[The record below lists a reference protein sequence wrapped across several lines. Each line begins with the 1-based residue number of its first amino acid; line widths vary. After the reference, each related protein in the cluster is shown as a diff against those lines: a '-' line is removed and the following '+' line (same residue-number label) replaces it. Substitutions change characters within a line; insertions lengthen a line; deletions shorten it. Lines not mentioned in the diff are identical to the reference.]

1 MRLISY
7 GSPPTEVSSPTPQT
21 PQLANTLTEHP
32 LATPMFDNALT
43 ASLPP
48 VQSSHP
54 PPVSRTPPPPS
65 PPPPPRTLTPL
76 PPSPPP
82 PPPPPSPST
91 PRAPLSQQSVPQ
103 PVLDPDIEPRSH
115 PSPESSQQQ
124 DESPDPVAPCAVCGE
139 VRTRMR
145 SRLCHTC
152 RRRHHL
158 KCVKL
163 KGAVSDQLSR
173 WTCPTCLRGG
183 NNTDPVNN
191 LTDDELSAR
200 LHHLVANWKKNIRV
214 LARVPKGARVQAAEA
229 LTKLLD
235 DVSDNNNI
243 TSWARLFGFSF
254 GALRNPTRTPQSGQA
269 KTSLATKIRAQINS
283 YMDGNFL
290 PDTVVNSNLRQ
301 GPRGNSDESLGR
313 RVAS

>member
-1 MRLISY
+1 
-7 GSPPTEVSSPTPQT
+7 
-21 PQLANTLTEHP
+21 
-32 LATPMFDNALT
+32 
-43 ASLPP
+43 
-48 VQSSHP
+48 
-54 PPVSRTPPPPS
+54 
-65 PPPPPRTLTPL
+65 
-76 PPSPPP
+76 
-82 PPPPPSPST
+82 
-91 PRAPLSQQSVPQ
+91 
-103 PVLDPDIEPRSH
+103 
-115 PSPESSQQQ
+115 
-124 DESPDPVAPCAVCGE
+124 
-139 VRTRMR
+139 MR

-152 RRRHHL
+152 RRRPHL

-163 KGAVSDQLSR
+163 TGAVSEQLGR

-283 YMDGNFL
+283 YMDGNSL
-290 PDTVVNSNLRQ
+290 PDTVVNSNHRQ
-301 GPRGNSDESLGR
+301 GPRANSDESLGR
-313 RVAS
+313 RVASKLADFDIKGAVRIIASDNTFAGYGEDVTAGKNIHHPRRILTSHQPRTQQLRLSMPPKSKSWKDSSLFLQALLPVRTACALLTSLASSAGRRAYMARGFRQPLPESATL